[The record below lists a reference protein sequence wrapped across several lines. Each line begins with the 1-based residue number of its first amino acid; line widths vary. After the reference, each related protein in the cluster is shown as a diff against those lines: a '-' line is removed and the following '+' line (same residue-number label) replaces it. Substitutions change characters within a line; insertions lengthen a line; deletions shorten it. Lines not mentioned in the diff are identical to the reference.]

1 VNLAQFL
8 VDSAR
13 RIPGHLAIRYRDQR
27 VTYGRFDRMVNGL
40 AANLARAGLHPGEVC
55 VLMMPNSVDW
65 AVCYYALAKLG
76 AVVLPVNFLY
86 RTAEL
91 EHIFRDSGARAFIG
105 HYDHLEFAGPVLD
118 GMPTID
124 IRLASGGAAA
134 GFRPLADLIAEQ
146 DDFPLCPTADDD
158 TLAIIYTSGTT
169 GLPKG
174 AMLTHRNLA
183 SNAQT
188 VADMRRTEP
197 QDVVLGVLPFFHI
210 YGQTSIFN
218 SSVYLGLTLRLWE
231 HFEAE
236 EVFAAIQEEPSCIL
250 IAVPTIFN
258 RLAEMAAEKPPARS
272 GLRFCVSGGASLP
285 VEVLKRFEQSYG
297 AVIYEGYGLTECSPV
312 CVENPFGQRTKPGS
326 IGLPIP
332 GFAAKV
338 VDEMDREVEQGQVGE
353 LIVQGPGVMK
363 GYLHQPEATGQA
375 LRGGWLHTGDLARRD
390 EDGYVYIV
398 DRKKDLVIR
407 GGYNVYPREIE
418 EVLYAH
424 PAVSEAAVLG
434 IAHPDLGE
442 EVAAVVVLKPGASAS
457 PDELREFVKAR
468 VAPYKYPRVVRV
480 AAELPKTNTGKI
492 LKRAIVLD

>member
-1 VNLAQFL
+1 MNLAQFL

-13 RIPGHLAIRYRDQR
+13 RIPDHLAIRFHAQK
-27 VTYGRFDRMVNGL
+27 VTYGQLERMVNGL
-40 AANLARAGLHPGEVC
+40 ASNLTQAGLKPGDVC
-55 VLMMPNSVDW
+55 VLMMPNSLDW
-65 AVCYYALAKLG
+65 AICYYALAKLG

-105 HYDHLEFAGPVLD
+105 HADHLEYAGPVLR
-118 GMPTID
+118 GMPVVD
-124 IRLASGGAAA
+124 IRLAAGGEVEGFKPLSG
-134 GFRPLADLIAEQ
+134 LIEEK
-146 DDFPLCPTADDD
+146 DGFPLHPTAADD

-218 SSVYLGLTLRLWE
+218 SSIYLGLTIRLWE
-231 HFEAE
+231 HFEAD
-236 EVFAAIQEEPSCIL
+236 EVFAAIQEEPSCVL

-285 VEVLKRFEQSYG
+285 VEVLKRFEQFYG

-332 GFAAKV
+332 GFQARI
-338 VDEMDREVEQGQVGE
+338 VDEMDQEVAQGQVGE

-363 GYLHQPEATGQA
+363 GYLHQPEATGGA

-424 PAVSEAAVLG
+424 PAVSEVAVLG
-434 IAHPDLGE
+434 VPHADLGE
-442 EVAAVVVLKPGASAS
+442 EVAAMVVLKPGASATA
-457 PDELREFVKAR
+457 DDLRAFVKER
-468 VAPYKYPRVVRV
+468 VAPYKYPRIVRL
-480 AAELPKTNTGKI
+480 ANELPKTNTGKI

>member
-1 VNLAQFL
+1 MNLAQFL

-27 VTYGRFDRMVNGL
+27 VTYGQFDRLVNGL
-40 AANLARAGLHPGEVC
+40 AANLAKAGLQPGQVC

-105 HYDHLEFAGPVLD
+105 PADHLEYAGPVLNR
-118 GMPTID
+118 MPAID
-124 IRLASGGAAA
+124 IRLAAGAAVQ
-134 GFRPLADLIAEQ
+134 GFEPLAGLIAEQ

-197 QDVVLGVLPFFHI
+197 GDVVLGVLPFFHI

-218 SSVYLGLTLRLWE
+218 SSVYLGLTVRLWE
-231 HFEAE
+231 HFEAN

-258 RLAEMAAEKPPARS
+258 RLAEMAAEKPPTRS

-285 VEVLKRFEQSYG
+285 VEVLKRFEQSFG
-297 AVIYEGYGLTECSPV
+297 AVIYEG
-312 CVENPFGQRTKPGS
+312 
-326 IGLPIP
+326 
-332 GFAAKV
+332 
-338 VDEMDREVEQGQVGE
+338 
-353 LIVQGPGVMK
+353 
-363 GYLHQPEATGQA
+363 
-375 LRGGWLHTGDLARRD
+375 
-390 EDGYVYIV
+390 
-398 DRKKDLVIR
+398 
-407 GGYNVYPREIE
+407 
-418 EVLYAH
+418 
-424 PAVSEAAVLG
+424 
-434 IAHPDLGE
+434 
-442 EVAAVVVLKPGASAS
+442 
-457 PDELREFVKAR
+457 
-468 VAPYKYPRVVRV
+468 
-480 AAELPKTNTGKI
+480 
-492 LKRAIVLD
+492 